1 MVVEYDAPASVELCS
16 AGRVHATTSCVE
28 YTVPVPD
35 AIVVP
40 TPAWCATTA
49 PAAEYISQGVAQV
62 WRSASLNVCRGL
74 DASTIRMR
82 SVSVSGGVVARSVPT
97 PL

>member
-1 MVVEYDAPASVELCS
+1 MRGISSGCVRRVCVSGGARCASVSHGQALAMVVEYDAPASVELCS

-40 TPAWCATTA
+40 TPAWCTTTA

-62 WRSASLNVCRGL
+62 QV
-74 DASTIRMR
+74 
-82 SVSVSGGVVARSVPT
+82 
-97 PL
+97 